1 MTTEEIV
8 IPVRAEGLDEA
19 IEKAKKLA
27 ALEKELQALQKGLR
41 FQLLS
46 GRVLLV
52 IMSIN
57 LILQIAMLLLRL

>member
-1 MTTEEIV
+1 MEREII
-8 IPVRAEGLDEA
+8 IPVRTEGLDEA

-27 ALEKELQALQKGLR
+27 ALEKEIQKLQKGLK

-46 GRVLLV
+46 GRILIV

-57 LILQIAMLLLRL
+57 LIIQIAVLLLRL